1 MGNRFIFSTLL
12 FFILM
17 ACAGCSG
24 SGTAGTSKVTV
35 SFGQAAAKGGV
46 TSKTVFAGMT
56 TAATSTGILPS
67 IVKKITIT
75 VTAPDMTDIVR
86 VITVA
91 PGQTSASD
99 SFAVPNG
106 SGRVFKVI
114 AQDNY
119 NNTPYTGS
127 TTVDLNGTDTA
138 VPVTMQEDVN
148 QAITAKLYL
157 YFKDTIEAKGTALTA
172 ADLDRFYATSFGIHD
187 GLGRAATIDFDVK
200 DYKFGDIL
208 SKGMVSLTASAKPL
222 SAAVGSPVKVT
233 GKGFFKDGSYG
244 FPDDGFIMVKENG
257 EWKITGNNY
266 RSAVEMRGITAQ
278 WLGLPTGVRIESGFM
293 VRVEDRGNIG
303 LVSAVVKGPGL
314 PTGGIVLAQD
324 AMYPQ
329 QMRLGNAYWASP
341 QLPTKQWEMYV
352 IDDATLGSIAPNS
365 VYTFS
370 IYDSNNVVV
379 ETRTATMPAR
389 PWLRSE
395 VTAAYFPA
403 LSGISPVT
411 GATDGHYLADARIG
425 GTLTYG
431 VAVPTAF
438 KASWFDTY
446 LNYYG
451 WDSLGKAG
459 YFFDSDL
466 LLSDTSASFS
476 STLPVLAIGGNLTV
490 AAEDFDNRRE
500 IETTWLF
507 YGPPSPMQ
515 ISSVIPFMTTTFQ
528 DPTGVTAPAG
538 GTPWKFG
545 TAPPTVTWGG
555 SLLFASGVEVF
566 LLADDPGKL
575 ATPLSSGNPFP
586 GSIWVKLTPT
596 VVPASTGTFTLSA
609 PVETLGIVGSGCRIM
624 VVSTSGDVW
633 ALSAPFIISP

>member
-35 SFGQAAAKGGV
+35 SFGQAAAKGSA
-46 TSKTVFAGMT
+46 TAKTVFAGMT
-56 TAATSTGILPS
+56 AAATSTGILPS

-148 QAITAKLYL
+148 QAVTAKLYQ

-172 ADLDRFYATSFGIHD
+172 ADLAPFYATSFGIHD
-187 GLGRAATIDFDVK
+187 GLSRTAAIDFDVK

-208 SKGMVSLTASAKPL
+208 TKGMVSLTASAKPL
-222 SAAVGSPVKVT
+222 SATVGSPVKVT

-244 FPDDGFIMVKENG
+244 FPDDGFIMIKENG
-257 EWKITGNNY
+257 EWKITGNNFL
-266 RSAVEMRGITAQ
+266 AAIELRGITSQ
-278 WLGLPTGVRIESGFM
+278 WLGGPTALRVESGLL
-293 VRVEDRGNIG
+293 VRVEDRGNAG
-303 LVSAVVKGPGL
+303 LTSAVVTGPGL
-314 PTGGIVLAQD
+314 PTGGIVLAKD
-324 AMYPQ
+324 PLFPQ
-329 QMRLGNAYWASP
+329 KMQLGNAYF
-341 QLPTKQWEMYV
+341 PTPPLSTMQWEMYV
-352 IDDATLGSIAPNS
+352 MADASLAGIADNS
-365 VYTFS
+365 VYTFT

-379 ETRTATMPAR
+379 ETRTSTLPRR

-395 VTAAYFPA
+395 ATSTSGYFPA
-403 LSGISPVT
+403 LAGISPISA
-411 GATDGHYLADARIG
+411 ATNGHFLADARIG
-425 GTLTYG
+425 STLAYNVST
-431 VAVPTAF
+431 PTAF
-438 KASWFDTY
+438 QSSWFDTS

-451 WDSLGKAG
+451 WDTLGKAG
-459 YFFDSDL
+459 YYFQRDL
-466 LLSDTSASFS
+466 LLTDTSVSLS
-476 STLPVLAIGGNLTV
+476 STLPVLALGGSLSVT
-490 AAEDFDNRRE
+490 AEDFDNRRQ
-500 IETTWLF
+500 IQSIWLF
-507 YGPPSPMQ
+507 NGPVSAAPM
-515 ISSVIPFMTTTFQ
+515 SSVISFMTTTAQ
-528 DPTGVTAPAG
+528 VTGGVTSPAAG
-538 GTPWKFG
+538 DIWKFG
-545 TAPPTVTWGG
+545 AASPVVTWEDRFF
-555 SLLFASGVEVF
+555 SP
-566 LLADDPGKL
+566 LAWKY
-575 ATPLSSGNPFP
+575 SC
-586 GSIWVKLTPT
+586 WPT
-596 VVPASTGTFTLSA
+596 
-609 PVETLGIVGSGCRIM
+609 IRKN
-624 VVSTSGDVW
+624 
-633 ALSAPFIISP
+633 